1 MQRILNDTTSR
12 HTAKT
17 YIDSLFPHQ
26 VLLTAERISG
36 NLAHIALFYE
46 RLNIGWKNQH
56 RRLLRPFHNR
66 DYANPEHDILALVTT
81 PVERLDG
88 AHEYRGF
95 LSWASPLLY
104 RRRALHKTQI

>member
-26 VLLTAERISG
+26 VLLTTERISG

-66 DYANPEHDILALVTT
+66 DYANPAARDCS
-81 PVERLDG
+81 
-88 AHEYRGF
+88 F
-95 LSWASPLLY
+95 LKVSACQHFWRVMDWICNSIASIASAAPSW
-104 RRRALHKTQI
+104 RQ